1 MPFLS
6 VATDMKWMKKILIV
20 IIVTFVMG
28 AGMVLAIRNP
38 QMVTIDLW
46 GWQTIERTVAAWSLM
61 MVAFG
66 ILIGV
71 GLALALIMKLQSQLY
86 MIKRK
91 MNQSQSAANSLEHK
105 K

>member
-6 VATDMKWMKKILIV
+6 VTTDMKWMKKILIV

-91 MNQSQSAANSLEHK
+91 MTQSQSAANSQEHK

>member
-91 MNQSQSAANSLEHK
+91 MTQSQSAANSQEHK